1 MVDYGSL
8 SPEINSAR
16 LYAGPG
22 ATSLTTAASAWNT
35 LAAELNSA
43 ALSYQSAVTQLSSEE
58 WLGSSSTAMAD
69 AVSPYVEWMNATAAQ
84 AEQAAT
90 QASAAAAAYETA
102 LSSVVHPAQVAANRA
117 QLTQLVSTNILGQNT
132 GAIASNEA
140 EYGEMWAQDA
150 SAMYSYA
157 GQSASATKVTAFS
170 DAPQITNS
178 SAQATQSAAVA
189 SAAGT
194 SAGNTQS
201 TMSQV
206 PNTLQSLASS
216 ASSASSSGSKSNA
229 TESSSSST
237 TSSTTSSSS
246 SSSSSSSN
254 ALADIWYLL
263 TGQTSLPTS
272 LGALINGYSPF
283 AGLFYNTEGL
293 PYFSVGMANS
303 GVQIAKSMG
312 LIGNAA
318 AGAAKALPGLGGLG
332 GLLGGG
338 AHVAAA
344 LGNATSVGPLSVP
357 PVWAG
362 TGAAPAISHAVPV
375 STVSAAPEAGGAG
388 NLLGGLPFGGT
399 GTETGGRGPR
409 YGVRPT
415 VMARP
420 PVGG

>member
-1 MVDYGSL
+1 MVDYGAL
-8 SPEINSAR
+8 SPEVNSAR

-43 ALSYQSAVTQLSSEE
+43 ALGYQSAVTQLSSEE
-58 WLGSSSTAMAD
+58 WLGSASTAMAD
-69 AVSPYVEWMNATAAQ
+69 AVSPYVEWMNTTASQ
-84 AEQAAT
+84 AEEAANQAT
-90 QASAAAAAYETA
+90 AAAAAYETA
-102 LSSVVHPAQVAANRA
+102 LSSVTHPAQVAANRA
-117 QLTQLVSTNILGQNT
+117 QLTQLVSTNVLGQNT

-140 EYGEMWAQDA
+140 EYGEMWAQSS
-150 SAMYSYA
+150 SAMYTYA
-157 GQSASATKVTAFS
+157 GQSSSATQVTAFS
-170 DAPQITNS
+170 DAPETTNS
-178 SAQATQSAAVA
+178 SAQATQSSAVT
-189 SAAGT
+189 SATGT
-194 SAGNTQS
+194 SAGNAQS

-216 ASSASSSGSKSNA
+216 ASSAG
-229 TESSSSST
+229 SSSST
-237 TSSTTSSSS
+237 SNATQSSSSSSTTSSSS
-246 SSSSSSSN
+246 SSSSSSN
-254 ALADIWYLL
+254 PLANVWYLL
-263 TGQTSLPTS
+263 TGQTSLPTNLGS
-272 LGALINGYSPF
+272 LISGYSPY

-312 LIGNAA
+312 LIGNAT

-332 GLLGGG
+332 GMLGGG

-344 LGNATSVGPLSVP
+344 LGNATAVGPLSVP

-362 TGAAPAISHAVPV
+362 TGATPAISHAVPV
-375 STVSAAPEAGGAG
+375 STVSAAPEANGAG
-388 NLLGGLPFGGT
+388 NLLGGLPLAGA

-409 YGVRPT
+409 YGVRLT

-420 PVGG
+420 PFGG